1 MFLRDVDLTSRT
13 ASRVAIVGLAVVPI
27 ALGVVAVGNNIGLI
41 TFVLGLV
48 LLSVCGAILLAPRRR
63 ASEGQARQI
72 ELLRHDAATDSLT
85 GVRNQRAFEEDLARE
100 AHRADRAGSRVALV
114 MFDLDG
120 LKALNDTLGHQ
131 AGDDQLKALAGALQA
146 AARAS
151 DAVYRV
157 GGDEF
162 IALLPDTSALDASVF
177 AQRVQL
183 ALATATAG
191 VASATAGVADAFPP
205 TGKDALIRRADLAL
219 MEAKG
224 SHRAVIIYSAE
235 LASADLDAAAAG
247 PQHHAKTL
255 ATALALAVDV
265 KDPATR
271 SHSRSV
277 SELSARV
284 GVELGFEPQR
294 VAQVRLAGLLHDVG
308 KIGISDAILQ
318 KPAKLTD
325 DEYKLIKTHSTL
337 GHRIVLAS
345 ELQDEAGWVLH
356 RHERIDGSGYPDGL
370 HDQDIPLEARVL
382 AVADSFEAIIS
393 DRPYRAG
400 QSSAAAVA
408 ELRRCAG
415 TQFDPECVEALC
427 RALDAAD
434 SRAPTEQ
441 ELVVAA

>member
-1 MFLRDVDLTSRT
+1 
-13 ASRVAIVGLAVVPI
+13 
-27 ALGVVAVGNNIGLI
+27 
-41 TFVLGLV
+41 
-48 LLSVCGAILLAPRRR
+48 
-63 ASEGQARQI
+63 
-72 ELLRHDAATDSLT
+72 
-85 GVRNQRAFEEDLARE
+85 
-100 AHRADRAGSRVALV
+100 V

-120 LKALNDTLGHQ
+120 LKALNDTLCHQ
-131 AGDDQLKALAGALQA
+131 AGDDQLKGLAGAMHA

-162 IALLPDTSALDASVF
+162 IALLPDTGALDASVF

-183 ALATATAG
+183 ALATATSG

-205 TGKDALIRRADLAL
+205 ADKDALIRRADLAL

-235 LASADLDAAAAG
+235 LASADLDAATAG

-284 GVELGFEPQR
+284 GIELGFEPQR

-325 DEYKLIKTHSTL
+325 DEYKLIKTHSVL

-356 RHERIDGSGYPDGL
+356 RHERIDGRGYPDGL

-382 AVADSFEAIIS
+382 AVADSFEAIVS